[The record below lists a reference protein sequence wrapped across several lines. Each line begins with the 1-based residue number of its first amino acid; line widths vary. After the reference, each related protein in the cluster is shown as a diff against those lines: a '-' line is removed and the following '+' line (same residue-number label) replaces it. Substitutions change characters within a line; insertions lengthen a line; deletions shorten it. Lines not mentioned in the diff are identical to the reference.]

1 VSPRSAVSPRAD
13 SLAGARAGDPASA
26 RAWLRTSLAPLAGLV
41 LVALVLFAWGL
52 FAKRSDSFFTGY
64 RMSLVAKQAATVGI
78 GALGMTAVIAAGGID
93 LSIGSLTALCS
104 VILAVA
110 LNAGWPIGA
119 ALLATIGAG
128 ALGGAVNGRLITLL
142 RIPPFVATLGTLL
155 IFRGIAEHVSGQ
167 QKIPAEPPAWIA
179 SLFDPPA
186 ASGSPLVC
194 AAVWIVIAAALLLAL
209 FLRRTVFG
217 RHVFAIGSNEQ
228 AARVCGVRVGRVKVL
243 VYALGGLFAGVAGL
257 FTFVDLAAQGDP
269 GTGLGLELDVIA
281 AVVIGGGSLS
291 GGRGSV
297 LGSLLGALLMSA
309 ISAGCTYAELS
320 DSVQKIVTGILL
332 VTAVAIDRSRRE
344 G

>member
-1 VSPRSAVSPRAD
+1 
-13 SLAGARAGDPASA
+13 LSA
-26 RAWLRTSLAPLAGLV
+26 RVHEPARGTFRRLWLRTSLAPIAGL
-41 LVALVLFAWGL
+41 ALVVVILLAWG
-52 FAKRSDSFFTGY
+52 FFTKRTDPFFSAY

-110 LNAGWPIGA
+110 LNAGWPIGL
-119 ALLATIGAG
+119 ALLATFASGAV
-128 ALGGAVNGRLITLL
+128 GGAINGRLITML
-142 RIPPFVATLGTLL
+142 RVPPFVATLGTLL
-155 IFRGIAEHVSGQ
+155 IYRGIAEHVAGQ
-167 QKIPAEPPAWIA
+167 QQIPAAPPAWIA
-179 SLFDPPA
+179 SLFDPPV

-194 AAVWIVIAAALLLAL
+194 AAVWIVIGLGVVLAL
-209 FLRRTVFG
+209 CLRRTVFG
-217 RHVFAIGSNEQ
+217 RHVFAVGSNED

-243 VYALGGLFAGVAGL
+243 VYALAGVFAGIAGL

-297 LGSLLGALLMSA
+297 LGSLAGALLMSL

-320 DSVQKIVTGILL
+320 DSVQKIVTGVLL